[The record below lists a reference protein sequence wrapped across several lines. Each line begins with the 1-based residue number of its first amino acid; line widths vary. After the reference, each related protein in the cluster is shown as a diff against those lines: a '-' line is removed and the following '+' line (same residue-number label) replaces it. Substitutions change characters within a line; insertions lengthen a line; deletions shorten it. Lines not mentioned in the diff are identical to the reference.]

1 MSEYQYYEF
10 QAIDRPLT
18 KDELERVRA
27 LSSRAR
33 ISATHFVNE
42 YHYGSFRG
50 DERKLMEQV
59 YDAHLYFAN
68 WGSRRLML
76 RLPTA
81 LLPARRAEPYCS
93 EDALT
98 CWSRKGHLL
107 LDFSYQAE
115 EDGEWDFSTSFTLA
129 SFTALR
135 TELAAGD
142 LRPLYLAWLSA
153 LTRWELEE
161 DVDEDE
167 YTHAVEP
174 PVPAGLARLTGPQQ
188 ALADFLHV
196 DPHLLTAAARAS
208 GAAPSQAID
217 KDALANWIRALPPH
231 EKDTL
236 LLDAALGTAP
246 QPGPALLARHRAASH
261 GTAGPSTAT
270 RPRSAAEL
278 LDAAYEV
285 RTEHTRQQEQARTP
299 ARTQARRA
307 EQRARESHLDRLSEN
322 TQQAWQDIAHLIG
335 QKQPGPYDTAVT
347 LLKDLREIHD
357 RAGTPEEFTRRLD
370 DLREQHR
377 GKPSLM
383 RRLTDAGLTAR

>member
-10 QAIDRPLT
+10 QAIDRPLA
-18 KDELERVRA
+18 KDELEGVRA

-42 YHYGSFRG
+42 YHYGNFRG

-59 YDAHLYFAN
+59 YDAHLHFAN

-81 LLPARRAEPYCS
+81 LLPARGAEPYCA
-93 EDALT
+93 EDALS
-98 CWSRKGHLL
+98 CWTRKGHLV
-107 LDFSYQAE
+107 LDFSYEAE
-115 EDGEWDFSTSFTLA
+115 DGGEWDFETSFTLA
-129 SFTALR
+129 SFTPLR

-167 YTHAVEP
+167 YTSILEP
-174 PVPAGLARLTGPQQ
+174 PVPAGLAQLTGSQQ
-188 ALADFLHV
+188 SLADFLHV
-196 DPHLLTAAARAS
+196 NPHLLTAAARAS
-208 GAAPSQAID
+208 DAAPSQAID
-217 KDALANWIRALPPH
+217 KDALATWIRALPPH

-246 QPGPALLARHRAASH
+246 QPGPALLARHRAASR
-261 GTAGPSTAT
+261 GTAVSSTAA
-270 RPRSAAEL
+270 RRRSAAEL
-278 LDAAYEV
+278 LDAAHEV
-285 RTEHTRQQEQARTP
+285 RTEHTRQQEQAR
-299 ARTQARRA
+299 AQARRA
-307 EQRARESHLDRLSEN
+307 EQSARESHLERLAGN
-322 TQQAWQDIAHLIG
+322 TEQAWQDIAHLIG
-335 QKQPGPYDTAVT
+335 QRQPGPYDTAVT
-347 LLKDLREIHD
+347 LLKDLREVHD
-357 RAGTPEEFTRRLD
+357 RADTPEEFTRRLD
-370 DLREQHR
+370 NLREQHR

>member
-18 KDELERVRA
+18 KDELEGVRK

-42 YHYGSFRG
+42 YHYGNFRG
-50 DERKLMEQV
+50 DERKLMEQL
-59 YDAHLYFAN
+59 YDAHLHFAS

-76 RLPTA
+76 RLPTTV
-81 LLPARRAEPYCS
+81 LPARRAEPYCA

-98 CWSRKGHLL
+98 CRTRKGHLL
-107 LDFSYQAE
+107 LDFSYEAE
-115 EDGEWDFSTSFTLA
+115 DGGEWDFETSFTLA
-129 SFTALR
+129 PFTTLR
-135 TELAAGD
+135 TELDAGD

-167 YTHAVEP
+167 YTHAIEP
-174 PVPAGLARLTGPQQ
+174 PVPAGLAHLTGPQR

-208 GAAPSQAID
+208 GTAPSQAID
-217 KDALANWIRALPPH
+217 KDSLAAWIRALPPH

-261 GTAGPSTAT
+261 GTVEPSTTA
-270 RPRSAAEL
+270 RRRSAAEL
-278 LDAAYEV
+278 LDAAHEL
-285 RTEHTRQQEQARTP
+285 RTEHTRQQEQAR
-299 ARTQARRA
+299 AQARRA
-307 EQRARESHLDRLSEN
+307 EQSARESHLDHLAEN
-322 TQQAWQDIAHLIG
+322 AEQAWQDIAHLIG
-335 QKQPGPYDTAVT
+335 QKQPGPYDTAIT
-347 LLKDLREIHD
+347 LLKDLREVHD
-357 RAGTPEEFTRRLD
+357 RVGTPEEFTRRLH

>member
-18 KDELERVRA
+18 KDEREQVRA

-42 YHYGSFRG
+42 YHYGNFRG
-50 DERKLMEQV
+50 DERKLVEQL

-76 RLPTA
+76 RLPTT
-81 LLPARRAEPYCS
+81 LLPARSAEPYCV

-98 CWSRKGHLL
+98 CWTRNGHLL
-107 LDFSYQAE
+107 LDFAYSAE
-115 EDGEWDFSTSFTLA
+115 DGGEWDFETSFTLA

-161 DVDEDE
+161 DIDEDE
-167 YTHAVEP
+167 YTSTIEP
-174 PVPAGLARLTGPQQ
+174 PVPAGLAQLTCPQQ
-188 ALADFLHV
+188 ALVDFLHI
-196 DPHLLTAAARAS
+196 DPHLLTAAARAG

-217 KDALANWIRALPPH
+217 KDALAAWIRALPQH
-231 EKDTL
+231 EKDAL
-236 LLDAALGTAP
+236 LLDAALGAAP

-261 GTAGPSTAT
+261 GQAEPSTAT
-270 RPRSAAEL
+270 RRRSAAEL
-278 LDAAYEV
+278 LDAAHEV
-285 RTEHTRQQEQARTP
+285 RSEHTRQQEQAR
-299 ARTQARRA
+299 AQARRA
-307 EQRARESHLDRLSEN
+307 EQLTRESHLDHLAEN
-322 TQQAWQDIAHLIG
+322 AEQAWQDIANLIG
-335 QKQPGPYDTAVT
+335 QKQPGPYDAAVT
-347 LLKDLREIHD
+347 LLKDLREVHD
-357 RAGTPEEFTRRLD
+357 RTDTVEEFTRRLH

-377 GKPSLM
+377 AKSSLM
-383 RRLTDAGLTAR
+383 RRLTDANLTTR